1 MKKSEQIVWDKVVR
15 VDIDAIKPHPKNPH
29 KITDKDIQTVAASI
43 RQFGFIQPILV
54 GKDNVIRVGHTRW
67 QAAKQLGYT
76 QVPVVVLDLPNIDS
90 LLAIDNLTHS
100 KEWELDLM
108 ADLIKSEPEI
118 NWTEYMT
125 DRELAAF
132 LRQGEPEEE
141 DSDVGGIDVP
151 PSYSLVVNCSSE
163 AEQTLLF
170 EDLKRRGYD
179 VQLSGDGN

>member
-1 MKKSEQIVWDKVVR
+1 MKKSEQIVCDNVVR
-15 VDIDAIKPHPKNPH
+15 VDIDSIKPHPKNPH
-29 KITDKDIQTVAASI
+29 KITDKDIERVAASI
-43 RQFGFIQPILV
+43 RQFGFTQPICV
-54 GKDNVIRVGHTRW
+54 GNDNVIRVGHTRW

-76 QVPVVVLDLPNIDS
+76 QVPVIVLDLPNLDAI
-90 LLAIDNLTHS
+90 LAIDNLTHS

-108 ADLIKSEPEI
+108 ADLIKSEQEI
-118 NWTEYMT
+118 IWTDYMT
-125 DRELAAF
+125 DRELAAY
-132 LRQGEPEEE
+132 LRQGEPEED

-151 PSYSLVVNCSSE
+151 PTYSLVVNCSSE

>member
-15 VDIDAIKPHPKNPH
+15 VDIGSIKPHPKNPH
-29 KITDKDIQTVAASI
+29 KITDKAIDAVAASI
-43 RQFGFIQPILV
+43 RQFGFNQPILV

-76 QVPVVVLDLPNIDS
+76 QVPVVVVDLPNIDA

-100 KEWELDLM
+100 KEWELELI
-108 ADLIKSEPEI
+108 ADLIKSKPEI
-118 NWTEYMT
+118 NWTDYMT

-141 DSDVGGIDVP
+141 DSDVGGVDMP
-151 PSYSLVVNCSSE
+151 PTYSLVVNCSSE

-179 VQLSGDGN
+179 VQLPGDGN